1 MIDLFGFLIPENLF
15 FSSSFIVV
23 STTLIGFLISV
34 LIYIEALKK
43 GFKSKLHFIFW
54 SIVILFVPWGSII
67 YYTLFHNQKE
77 KNSKLN

>member
-43 GFKSKLHFIFW
+43 GFESKLHFLFW
-54 SIVILFVPWGSII
+54 TVVILFVPWGSIV
-67 YYTLFHNQKE
+67 YYTLFFNRKE
-77 KNSKLN
+77 KKSKLA